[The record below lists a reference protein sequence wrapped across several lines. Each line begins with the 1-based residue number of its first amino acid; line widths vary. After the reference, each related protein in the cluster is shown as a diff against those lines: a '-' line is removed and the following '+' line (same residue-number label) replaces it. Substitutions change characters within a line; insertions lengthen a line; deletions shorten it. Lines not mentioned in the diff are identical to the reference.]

1 MEQKETIL
9 KGIDEDI
16 RRILYQ
22 YMKTQSFTCTAREKE
37 AERFLVEHLSKIPY
51 FQEHPEYYGTFPISG
66 DPFERAVCFG
76 MVKGQG
82 EDTVVFLHHSDVVQI
97 EDLKLLK
104 AYAFSPDELEEKLKG
119 IKDSLPHDAR
129 KDLEDG
135 TFLFGRGSADMK
147 GGGSIQLALL
157 ERYSR
162 LPEMKGNVIVIAV
175 PDEEN
180 LSAGMRAGVELLAQ
194 LQEKYNLRYKIM
206 INSEPHQRKND
217 AEGIFSEGSEG
228 KIMPFVY
235 VRGYLSHIGKVF
247 EGFNPLNLMS
257 EIVRRTELN
266 MDFSDMVGNES
277 APPPTWLYL
286 KDSKKQYDVSMPLSA
301 FGGFSVLTLN
311 RTPGQVMEKVEAI
324 CRDSFDRILKE
335 MHESYSRFS
344 KVTDPVADALPW
356 KAKVVDFAGLYR
368 EAIENHGEIFR
379 KNYEKQSAFLWEKM
393 KEGSLSLMESNFQ
406 LIAFIFDYIEDLSP
420 CVVYGLIPP
429 YYPNVSNLYLKN
441 KDPDVESLS
450 RELDAYAKE
459 KYGQHYTTEYFY
471 TGISDLSYT
480 SMQDGKEIL
489 VSLEKSMP
497 LLGEFY
503 GIPTAAIEKIS
514 MPCMNIAPWGKD
526 FHKLTERV
534 NREDLYHRT
543 PHILNKAVSLLL
555 HDPALTDAK

>member
-97 EDLKLLK
+97 EDFKLLK

-194 LQEKYNLRYKIM
+194 LQEKYNLRYKITSGVLR
-206 INSEPHQRKND
+206 N
-217 AEGIFSEGSEG
+217 
-228 KIMPFVY
+228 
-235 VRGYLSHIGKVF
+235 LSH
-247 EGFNPLNLMS
+247 L
-257 EIVRRTELN
+257 R
-266 MDFSDMVGNES
+266 
-277 APPPTWLYL
+277 
-286 KDSKKQYDVSMPLSA
+286 
-301 FGGFSVLTLN
+301 
-311 RTPGQVMEKVEAI
+311 
-324 CRDSFDRILKE
+324 
-335 MHESYSRFS
+335 
-344 KVTDPVADALPW
+344 
-356 KAKVVDFAGLYR
+356 
-368 EAIENHGEIFR
+368 
-379 KNYEKQSAFLWEKM
+379 
-393 KEGSLSLMESNFQ
+393 GSL
-406 LIAFIFDYIEDLSP
+406 
-420 CVVYGLIPP
+420 
-429 YYPNVSNLYLKN
+429 
-441 KDPDVESLS
+441 
-450 RELDAYAKE
+450 
-459 KYGQHYTTEYFY
+459 
-471 TGISDLSYT
+471 
-480 SMQDGKEIL
+480 
-489 VSLEKSMP
+489 
-497 LLGEFY
+497 
-503 GIPTAAIEKIS
+503 
-514 MPCMNIAPWGKD
+514 
-526 FHKLTERV
+526 
-534 NREDLYHRT
+534 
-543 PHILNKAVSLLL
+543 
-555 HDPALTDAK
+555 